1 MWTGGDDLMAGWG
14 RNKHFKW
21 LEQLFFSVSR
31 PSKPQVVQ
39 WKKPKRTS
47 SLQYRKAR
55 QTFSLSENK
64 ATRVK
69 AKLTPFQKIKRR
81 TIQFLIVILLITI
94 PLFIFFEANLREP
107 LMHVSKIRMK
117 QIATQAINEAITNQV
132 IEQANAEQL
141 IDWKMDAAGK
151 VSGFVLNY
159 GEHMRITSSTVET
172 VQSTLMELNHI
183 PEKIPLGHALNSAFI
198 SNYGPKIPVE
208 IEPLGA
214 VKVELNTREKNAAIN
229 MVLVEVYIR
238 IVTEI
243 AIVIPFDSEPD
254 LVEAEIP
261 ISYLLV
267 VGDVPMYYYDSSG
280 KAVGEDAAQAP
291 NIAVPLHD
299 WQEKG
304 ISVPNTASPS
314 H

>member
-1 MWTGGDDLMAGWG
+1 MGGWG
-14 RNKHFKW
+14 RNKHLKG
-21 LEQLFFSVSR
+21 LERFIANFNRSR
-31 PSKPQVVQ
+31 RPQVVQ
-39 WKKPKRTS
+39 WNKKASGITYKKMPPAKTYIDKKPLR
-47 SLQYRKAR
+47 LKA
-55 QTFSLSENK
+55 S
-64 ATRVK
+64 
-69 AKLTPFQKIKRR
+69 LTPWQKIKRR
-81 TIQFLIVILLITI
+81 LIQICMIFLIVSI
-94 PLFIFFEANLREP
+94 PLFVFFEKNLREP

-132 IEQANAEQL
+132 VEQANAEEL

-159 GEHMRITSSTVET
+159 GEHMRITSSTVQT
-172 VQSTLMELNHI
+172 VQSTLQNLNHI
-183 PEKIPLGHALNSAFI
+183 PEKIPLGHAMNSAFI
-198 SNYGPKIPVE
+198 SNYGPKIPLE

-243 AIVIPFDSEPD
+243 AIVIPFDSETD
-254 LVEAEIP
+254 VVEAEIP

-280 KAVGEDAAQAP
+280 KAVGNEASQAP
-291 NIAVPLHD
+291 NIAVPL
-299 WQEKG
+299 QEWRDKG
-304 ISVPNTASPS
+304 ISVPQSTEINES
-314 H
+314 HE

>member
-1 MWTGGDDLMAGWG
+1 MWTGGGMMGSWG
-14 RNKHFKW
+14 KNKHIKW
-21 LEQLFFSVSR
+21 LEQFFSGFQRVR
-31 PSKPQVVQ
+31 RPQVVQ
-39 WKKPKRTS
+39 WKKRGS
-47 SLQYRKAR
+47 GLHYRKQDR
-55 QTFSLSENK
+55 SFSSQDQRPM
-64 ATRVK
+64 RVK
-69 AKLTPFQKIKRR
+69 ASLTPFQKFKRKLFFSV
-81 TIQFLIVILLITI
+81 IAILLVTVPI
-94 PLFIFFEANLREP
+94 FIFFEANLREP

-117 QIATQAINEAITNQV
+117 QIATQAINEAITKQV
-132 IEQANAEQL
+132 VEQANAEQL

-172 VQSTLMELNHI
+172 VQSTLQNLNHI
-183 PEKIPLGHALNSAFI
+183 PEKIPIGHALNSAFI
-198 SNYGPKIPVE
+198 SNYGPKVPIE

-243 AIVIPFDSEPD
+243 AVVIPFDSEPD

-280 KAVGEDAAQAP
+280 RAVGEDAAQAP

-304 ISVPNTASPS
+304 ISVPNTSGPA

>member
-1 MWTGGDDLMAGWG
+1 MWTGGVKVASWG
-14 RNKHFKW
+14 RNKHLKAI
-21 LEQLFFSVSR
+21 EQFFSGFSR
-31 PSKPQVVQ
+31 PRKPQVVQ
-39 WKKPKRTS
+39 WKKRS
-47 SLQYRKAR
+47 SGINYRK
-55 QTFSLSENK
+55 TNPTPNSLDKKPIRIKTS
-64 ATRVK
+64 
-69 AKLTPFQKIKRR
+69 LTLFQKIKRR
-81 TIQFLIVILLITI
+81 FIQGVIILLVITI
-94 PLFIFFEANLREP
+94 PLFVFFEANLREP
-107 LMHVSKIRMK
+107 LMHVSKIRVK

-132 IEQANAEQL
+132 VEQAKAEEL
-141 IDWKMDAAGK
+141 IDWKLDATGK

-159 GEHMRITSSTVET
+159 AEHMRITSSTVET
-172 VQSTLMELNHI
+172 VQSTLQKLHHI

-198 SNYGPKIPVE
+198 SNYGPKIPIQ

-254 LVEAEIP
+254 LVETEIP

-280 KAVGEDAAQAP
+280 RAIGEDAAQAP
-291 NIAVPLHD
+291 NIAVPLQE

-304 ISVPNTASPS
+304 ISVPSTEGTI